1 MEREFHYGTVTEAI
15 KAFKEQGFTT
25 DFNLKENTIVAGDE
39 EFSPDDFQIMDVYR
53 YEGESDPADES
64 SVYAILTKTGLKGI
78 LVMGYGNNSDNLS
91 SPLLRKM
98 HY

>member
-15 KAFKEQGFTT
+15 NVFKEKGYTV
-25 DFNLKENTIVAGDE
+25 DFNLKENTIAAGEE

-53 YEGESDPADES
+53 YEGNSDPGDEA
-64 SVYAILTKTGLKGI
+64 SVYAILTTSGLKGV

-91 SPLLRKM
+91 SPLLAKM